1 MTRAKY
7 EARIHHIVSLIGGFL
22 GAYAIISRTSNFGS
36 AETINMIAI
45 VIGLM
50 DNNFEAYIFRLLAL
64 VLYISAII
72 FTVALPKLC
81 KVNIQYLS
89 MAIDAIGMIILA
101 FMPIDFNPIIALFPV
116 FFMSAFQWNS
126 FSQVN
131 GYNCSTIFSTNNLRQ
146 MIIGFTEYI
155 ANKKPEYL
163 ARGKFF
169 GVTLIYYH
177 LGVVYAFIV
186 TKIWGI
192 KASVAGI
199 VPVIVATTML
209 IMYGKKIKNI

>member
-36 AETINMIAI
+36 AETTNMIAI

-50 DNNFEAYIFRLLAL
+50 DNNLEAYIFRLLAL

-72 FTVALPKLC
+72 FTVALPKIC
-81 KVNIQYLS
+81 KVNMQYLS
-89 MAIDAIGMIILA
+89 MVIDAIGMIILA
-101 FMPIDFNPIIALFPV
+101 FIPTDINPIIALFPV

-126 FSQVN
+126 FPRAN
-131 GYNCSTIFSTNNLRQ
+131 GYFCSTIFSTNNLRQ
-146 MIIGFTEYI
+146 MIIGFTEYL
-155 ANKKPEYL
+155 ANKKPEHL

-169 GVTLIYYH
+169 GATLLYYH
-177 LGVVYAFIV
+177 LGVAYAFIV
-186 TKIWGI
+186 TKTWGI

-199 VPVIVATTML
+199 IPVIVATTML